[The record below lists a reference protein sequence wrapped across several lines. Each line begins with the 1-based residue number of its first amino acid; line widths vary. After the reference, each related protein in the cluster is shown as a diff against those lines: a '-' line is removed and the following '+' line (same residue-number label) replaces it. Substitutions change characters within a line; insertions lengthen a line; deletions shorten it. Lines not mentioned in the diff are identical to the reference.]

1 MLALEGICRDNL
13 VQLPVRGDVNSAKF
27 QRLHIKCLISPS
39 IGSNSISRCVGY
51 RLLLKSKYAG
61 HALVFPVVP
70 SGAMS
75 PPFPHFT
82 AYINHLHGE

>member
-39 IGSNSISRCVGY
+39 IETVLFYFFNVI
-51 RLLLKSKYAG
+51 KY
-61 HALVFPVVP
+61 
-70 SGAMS
+70 
-75 PPFPHFT
+75 T
-82 AYINHLHGE
+82 